1 MKIIKIILLCI
12 LVLLCKHE
20 VLAQDTLKIT
30 IEQAEKQFLEKNLQL
45 LAKRYNIA
53 IVDAA
58 IVQAK
63 VLNNPTIGV
72 GDINFW
78 HPNAAEEI
86 EVTPATWGNGII
98 FSVELEQVIRT
109 AKKRKKLMDLEK
121 VSKEIAIQ
129 EFELFLLSLKTE
141 LRTILYETIYLQS
154 YLGVMKMQEESIN
167 YLVEIH
173 KKQASAG
180 NVAKSE
186 LIRLQSSLIELE
198 AEANEIQTE
207 LNNQHKKL
215 KVLLNIAPGMEITV
229 LPSDITI
236 KSPDEI
242 LLVDLFEMA
251 KNSRPEFLLSD
262 LDIKYYEKLL
272 VYEKAQRLPDIA
284 LSLNYDRYG
293 GVWKNFVGIGIS
305 LDIPIFDRNQ
315 GNIKTAKLNIEQSN
329 YNAEHQKNIIQ
340 QEIVEFYNN
349 YKMNYRFYRK
359 HTDSDFSEDLDNM
372 FEVYSRNLLSRNISM
387 FEYIDF
393 MDAYRTTK
401 QAILMAKKNLN
412 TSFSEL
418 QFSVN
423 NEIK

>member
-1 MKIIKIILLCI
+1 